1 MLLKNCTDMSVVNA
15 HLATCY
21 ICIIFLFI
29 VGEVETALK
38 MTAED
43 FLKKYGAPK
52 PSEEDTN
59 IVFHCRAGVRSLD
72 AMETAHQ
79 LGYKKYVFRLL
90 GHCLLSNLP
99 PPSFF
104 VTHFSGHKSA

>member
-1 MLLKNCTDMSVVNA
+1 MCQLLVQANS
-15 HLATCY
+15 HRY
-21 ICIIFLFI
+21 IGVHFLLV
-29 VGEVETALK
+29 VGEVESVLK

-43 FLKKYGAPK
+43 FLRKYGASK

-79 LGYKKYVFRLL
+79 LGYKK
-90 GHCLLSNLP
+90 
-99 PPSFF
+99 
-104 VTHFSGHKSA
+104 

>member
-1 MLLKNCTDMSVVNA
+1 MSVVNA

-21 ICIIFLFI
+21 IYMYFFLFI
-29 VGEVETALK
+29 VGEVESALK

-90 GHCLLSNLP
+90 GHCLLSHLP

-104 VTHFSGHKSA
+104 VTHFSGHRSA

>member
-1 MLLKNCTDMSVVNA
+1 MCQLLVQANS
-15 HLATCY
+15 HRY
-21 ICIIFLFI
+21 ICVHFLLV
-29 VGEVETALK
+29 VGEVESALK

-43 FLKKYGAPK
+43 FLRKYGAPK

-79 LGYKKYVFRLL
+79 LGYKK
-90 GHCLLSNLP
+90 
-99 PPSFF
+99 
-104 VTHFSGHKSA
+104 

>member
-1 MLLKNCTDMSVVNA
+1 MSVVLMPILPHA
-15 HLATCY
+15 IIYAC
-21 ICIIFLFI
+21 IFLFI
-29 VGEVETALK
+29 VGEVESALK

-52 PSEEDTN
+52 PSKEDTN

-79 LGYKKYVFRLL
+79 LGYKKYVFS
-90 GHCLLSNLP
+90 C
-99 PPSFF
+99 
-104 VTHFSGHKSA
+104 

>member
-1 MLLKNCTDMSVVNA
+1 MCQLFVQAKA

-21 ICIIFLFI
+21 ICMYFLV
-29 VGEVETALK
+29 VGEVESALK

-43 FLKKYGAPK
+43 FLQKYGAPK
-52 PSEEDTN
+52 PSKEDTN

-79 LGYKKYVFRLL
+79 LGYKK
-90 GHCLLSNLP
+90 
-99 PPSFF
+99 
-104 VTHFSGHKSA
+104 

>member
-1 MLLKNCTDMSVVNA
+1 
-15 HLATCY
+15 
-21 ICIIFLFI
+21 
-29 VGEVETALK
+29 

-43 FLKKYGAPK
+43 FLQKYGAPK

-79 LGYKKYVFRLL
+79 LGYKK
-90 GHCLLSNLP
+90 
-99 PPSFF
+99 
-104 VTHFSGHKSA
+104 